1 MWLNRS
7 SLESVAWTWPQLRL
21 APGILTRRVA
31 NCIGSRLWYDQ
42 KSQEQEQREEQ
53 RQRSLQLVRLCSTTS
68 LLSPPNACP
77 PQPPPLSSSLSFAF
91 SSPPLQAPPPR
102 LRPCSLS
109 WPRPCLSRRPPPP
122 TPHPRTRLCALPLVA
137 RDVGPPPLARRRPCP
152 DTHCSHLHRASL
164 LRAAGCRLHGPT
176 RQRSECYVLNVAR
189 RLRREVPQLRYRQ
202 GQERQGQQA
211 RPLQL
216 RWTEEQDELVGSI

>member
-7 SLESVAWTWPQLRL
+7 SLENAAWTWPQLRL

-31 NCIGSRLWYDQ
+31 NCIGSRRWYDP

-77 PQPPPLSSSLSFAF
+77 PQPPPLSSSASFCL

-102 LRPCSLS
+102 HRPCSLS
-109 WPRPCLSRRPPPP
+109 WPRPCLSRPPPPP
-122 TPHPRTRLCALPLVA
+122 TPHPRTRPCVLPLVA

-164 LRAAGCRLHGPT
+164 LRARRMSLTWATAAKKRELTAKVP
-176 RQRSECYVLNVAR
+176 R

-211 RPLQL
+211 HPPQL
-216 RWTEEQDELVGSI
+216 RWTEEQEELVGSI